1 MSKHFE
7 ESLNT
12 AVFTTKFIL
21 ENKSPILFVYH
32 YEEDGAWQFSGLE
45 NPISDDD
52 YRVISLDEVIQLDNT
67 VLELADLP
75 LGGEAYRLDIKS
87 PWIIK

>member
-1 MSKHFE
+1 MSKHFA

-32 YEEDGAWQFSGLE
+32 YEEDGAWQFSGSE
-45 NPISDDD
+45 NTVSDDD
-52 YRVISLDEVIQLDNT
+52 YRVISLEEVIQLDNT
-67 VLELADLP
+67 VLELTDLP
-75 LGGEAYRLDIKS
+75 LGGEAFRLDIKS

>member
-1 MSKHFE
+1 MSKHFA

-32 YEEDGAWQFSGLE
+32 YEEDGAWQFSGSE
-45 NPISDDD
+45 NAVTDDD
-52 YRVISLDEVIQLDNT
+52 YRVISLEEVIQLDNT

>member
-1 MSKHFE
+1 MNKHFA

-12 AVFTTKFIL
+12 AVFTTKYIL

-32 YEEDGAWQFSGLE
+32 YEEDGAWQFSGSE
-45 NPISDDD
+45 NNVSDDD
-52 YRVISLDEVIQLDNT
+52 YRVISLEEVIQLDRT
-67 VLELADLP
+67 VLALADLP
-75 LGGEAYRLDIKS
+75 LGGAAYRLDIKS

>member
-1 MSKHFE
+1 MSKHFA

-32 YEEDGAWQFSGLE
+32 YEEDGAWQFSGSE
-45 NPISDDD
+45 NTVSDDD